1 MMFYL
6 SPFLSIGTMFP
17 ILQMI
22 LLISSCVNSIMGLVD
37 EGKTLLFSMIQHCF
51 AKKKKRKKEL
61 KRSAFLTK
69 ICKKIC
75 SWINIEHNF

>member
-1 MMFYL
+1 
-6 SPFLSIGTMFP
+6 MFP

-51 AKKKKRKKEL
+51 AKKKKKRKKEL

-75 SWINIEHNF
+75 S

>member
-1 MMFYL
+1 
-6 SPFLSIGTMFP
+6 MFP

-51 AKKKKRKKEL
+51 AKKKKKKKERIKEIDL
-61 KRSAFLTK
+61 F
-69 ICKKIC
+69 
-75 SWINIEHNF
+75 N